1 MGLSCRPCRPLTTIM
16 VNSKTQAALLSVG
29 AAVFLLTLK
38 LIVAWLTD
46 SLGIF
51 AEAMNSALDI
61 VASGVTLA
69 AVAFAERPADDNHH
83 YGHGKAESLGALTQ
97 TVILLVTSAGI
108 AWEALQRLLNP
119 TEEVIPSVWAFAVM
133 VVSVA
138 ISLWRV
144 WDLRRTTA
152 ATPSQALEADS
163 LHFATDIYTGV
174 AVIIGLAG
182 VWIGEQFDIGWLVQA
197 DAIAA
202 LVVVIILVRLTL
214 HSGKEALDVLLDR
227 ASSQTDD
234 IKTLAEGVVGV
245 ERVHTVRTRQVGSQ
259 TFVELH
265 IDVARAKPF
274 EESHAI
280 ATAVEETISH
290 YLPRTDVVV
299 HVDPVQGNNEGTVEA
314 IHALALRM
322 SIAVHHISLH
332 RVGGKQIAHLHVE
345 LPASLP
351 LAEAHARADAFEQ
364 VVVREISSLDDAVSH
379 IEPIF
384 DEVAV
389 GTDVTRNATDIVALV
404 KRLVEEVPGIR
415 GVHDIQVQQLGKR
428 DYTVSMHTTFD
439 ESAPLAT
446 VHIRMATLER
456 RLREQIPGL
465 QHVMIHPEPE
475 TNKHST

>member
-1 MGLSCRPCRPLTTIM
+1 MA
-16 VNSKTQAALLSVG
+16 NSKTQAALLSVG
-29 AAVFLLTLK
+29 AAFFLLTIK
-38 LIVAWLTD
+38 LVVVWLTD

-61 VASGVTLA
+61 IASGVTLA
-69 AVAFAERPADDNHH
+69 AVAFADRPADDNHH

-97 TVILLVTSAGI
+97 TIILLITGVGI
-108 AWEALQRLLNP
+108 AWEAIQRLLNP
-119 TEEVIPSVWAFAVM
+119 TENVTPSILAFAVM
-133 VVSVA
+133 GVSVV

-152 ATPSQALEADS
+152 EHPSQALEADA
-163 LHFATDIYTGV
+163 LHFATDIYTGG

-182 VWIGEQFDIGWLVQA
+182 VWIGEQFNIGWLVQS

-227 ASSQTDD
+227 ASSQTND
-234 IKTLAEGVVGV
+234 IKTLAEGVTGV
-245 ERVHTVRTRQVGSQ
+245 ERVHTVRTRQVGAQ

-265 IDVARAKPF
+265 IDVARTKPF

-280 ATAVEETISH
+280 ATAVEETISE

-299 HVDPVQGNNEGTVEA
+299 HVDPVQGNNERTVDA

-322 SIAVHHISLH
+322 GIAIHHVSLH
-332 RVGGKQIAHLHVE
+332 RIEGKQIAHLHVE

-351 LAEAHARADAFEQ
+351 LAVAHARADAFEQ
-364 VVVREISSLDDAVSH
+364 VVVREIAALDDAVSH

-389 GTDVTRNATDIVALV
+389 GTDVTPNAINIVALV
-404 KRLVEEVPGIR
+404 KQLAQEVPGIR
-415 GVHDIQVQQLGKR
+415 GVHDIRVQQVGKR
-428 DYTVSMHTTFD
+428 DYAVTLHCTFD
-439 ESAPLAT
+439 ENALLAT
-446 VHIRMATLER
+446 VHERMATLER
-456 RLREQIPGL
+456 RMREKIPGL
-465 QHVMIHPEPE
+465 HHVMVHPEPE
-475 TNKHST
+475 TNKHSA

>member
-1 MGLSCRPCRPLTTIM
+1 M

-29 AAVFLLTLK
+29 AAFFLLAVK
-38 LIVAWLTD
+38 LVVAWLTD

-69 AVAFAERPADDNHH
+69 AVAFADRPADDNHH
-83 YGHGKAESLGALTQ
+83 YGHGKAESLGALSQ
-97 TVILLVTSAGI
+97 TIILLITCTLIV
-108 AWEALQRLLNP
+108 WEAGGRLLNP
-119 TEEVIPSVWAFAVM
+119 IEEVAPTFWAFAVM
-133 VVSVA
+133 IVSVA
-138 ISLWRV
+138 ISIWRV
-144 WDLRRTTA
+144 WDLRRITA
-152 ATPSQALEADS
+152 LQPSQALEADA
-163 LHFATDIYTGV
+163 LHFATDIYTGG

-182 VWIGEQFDIGWLVQA
+182 VWVGEQWNIGWLVQS

-202 LVVVIILVRLTL
+202 LVVVGILVRLTL
-214 HSGKEALDVLLDR
+214 HNGKEALDVLLDR

-234 IKTLAEGVVGV
+234 IKALAEAVTGV
-245 ERVHTVRTRQVGSQ
+245 ERVHTVRTRQVGAQ

-265 IDVARAKPF
+265 IDVARTKPF

-280 ATAVEETISH
+280 ATAVEESIGH

-314 IHALALRM
+314 IHALALRTG
-322 SIAVHHISLH
+322 IAVHHISLH

-351 LAEAHARADAFEQ
+351 LSEAHARADDFEQ
-364 VVVREISSLDDAVSH
+364 VVVKEIAALDDAVSH

-389 GTDVTRNATDIVALV
+389 GTDVTRNAINIVALV
-404 KRLVEEVPGIR
+404 KRLAEEVPGIR
-415 GVHDIQVQQLGKR
+415 GVHDIRVQQVGKR
-428 DYTVSMHTTFD
+428 NYAVTLHATFD
-439 ESAPLAT
+439 ERALLAT
-446 VHIRMATLER
+446 VHERMAILER
-456 RLREQIPGL
+456 RMRENIPGL
-465 QHVMIHPEPE
+465 QHVMVHPEPE
-475 TNKHST
+475 SR